1 MTTNKPAVIQVTN
14 EKVENALQSMANERN
29 LTLPKLLGDKIDIY
43 SPENIK
49 RINSIK
55 SALDGD
61 LTTDRI
67 SSYGE
72 GLSKHSSEYTQKLL
86 GNVNNSDLDEIGK
99 GLTELVQDT
108 RKFSQNAIAIR
119 DRKNTI
125 PLIGKFLDKFKNKRE
140 ENKILFE
147 TTAQSVDRMIT
158 YLDERQKGVLA
169 TNKALNEMFEGVIK
183 EAEDIG
189 FYLISAQIRLDEL
202 RAELSELASQQDTE
216 NPDQFLN
223 QKIFDTNSAVNALEK
238 RIQDLYMFQ
247 QVAFLTLPQIR
258 LAQQTNMEISDKFN
272 NVKTL
277 TVPMWKRSY
286 AMAITLHDQEQNLLT
301 IERVEG
307 HNNDLLRKLSEQVK
321 VNAVNAAKASNRTSV
336 KVETVEYMQSQ
347 LEEAVVSINQIRE
360 DNAKKREEDMKRISD
375 RKGFADMVIDN
386 VDKNLLPGE
395 KGNA

>member
-1 MTTNKPAVIQVTN
+1 MTTNKPAVVQVTN

-29 LTLPKLLGDKIDIY
+29 LTLPKLLGEKIDIY

-49 RINSIK
+49 RINAIK
-55 SALDGD
+55 SALDGN
-61 LTTDRI
+61 LTSDRI
-67 SSYGE
+67 SNFGE

-86 GNVNNSDLDEIGK
+86 GNVNNSDLDELGK
-99 GLTELVQDT
+99 GLTTLVQDT
-108 RKFSQNAIAIR
+108 REFSKKAIAIR
-119 DRKNTI
+119 DGKNSI
-125 PLIGKFLDKFKNKRE
+125 PIIGKFLERFKDKRE
-140 ENKILFE
+140 QSKILYE
-147 TTAQSVDRMIT
+147 TTEQSVDRMIT

-169 TNKALNEMFEGVIK
+169 TNKALNEMFEGVVK

-202 RAELSELASQQDTE
+202 RAELSELASQQDSE

-238 RIQDLYMFQ
+238 RIEDLYMFQ
-247 QVAFLTLPQIR
+247 QVAFLSLPQIR
-258 LAQQTNMEISDKFN
+258 LTQQTNMEISDKFN

-286 AMAITLHDQEQNLLT
+286 AMAITLHDQQQNLAT
-301 IERVEG
+301 IDRVEA
-307 HNNDLLRKLSEQVK
+307 HNNTMLRDLADKVK
-321 VNAVNAAKASNRTSV
+321 VNAINAAKASNRTSV
-336 KVETVEYMQSQ
+336 EIQTIEYMQSQ
-347 LEEAVVSINQIRE
+347 LEETIVTINQMRE
-360 DNAKKREEDMKRISD
+360 DGVKKREENIKRISN

-395 KGNA
+395 NGNA